1 MGDVICAHLISME
14 IPIFCICPVYFT
26 GIHLGLL
33 LTLSG
38 LDHVLYPSPRAA

>member
-1 MGDVICAHLISME
+1 MGDVILAHF
-14 IPIFCICPVYFT
+14 PWKFPYFCICSVYFT